1 VERANKARTRPVCM
15 PKVGNQGK
23 HGRGAGAR
31 QELEQPSSTHLLW
44 NVVEMLLY
52 IQHHHD
58 QI

>member
-1 VERANKARTRPVCM
+1 M
-15 PKVGNQGK
+15 PKIGNQGK